1 MITSAYGIL
10 IVAESHNIGQ
20 PVEQEESNNHQSQ
33 PRTKEME
40 PQAVGFF
47 IIAVLLYL
55 IITFIGLIQQHCP
68 FFGFMLRGVM
78 QTSNT
83 VFSALLPT
91 RIWLR
96 GIWQLLSCIRHKN
109 IPLQNMHFMV

>member
-55 IITFIGLIQQHCP
+55 IIMFIGLIQQHCP
-68 FFGFMLRGVM
+68 FFGFML
-78 QTSNT
+78 
-83 VFSALLPT
+83 
-91 RIWLR
+91 
-96 GIWQLLSCIRHKN
+96 
-109 IPLQNMHFMV
+109 